1 MILAFPST
9 PQVTIFLPYT
19 TVFLS
24 DGQLILNIGEDAF
37 LYADGIAEVEVQFL
51 RTDSTLDMLFIYEIN
66 EEEEE

>member
-1 MILAFPST
+1 MLTST
-9 PQVTIFLPYT
+9 ERLEVRE
-19 TVFLS
+19 
-24 DGQLILNIGEDAF
+24 DGQLILNIGDDAF

>member
-1 MILAFPST
+1 MLTST
-9 PQVTIFLPYT
+9 ERLEVRE
-19 TVFLS
+19 

-66 EEEEE
+66 EDEEE

>member
-1 MILAFPST
+1 MLTST
-9 PQVTIFLPYT
+9 ERLEVRE
-19 TVFLS
+19 